1 MENQKHVKI
10 KINSCINYIL
20 KIALIILVAF
30 PSSEIN
36 SQNSIP
42 SGLENRIIK
51 INNDWDLPGLAVAII
66 KDNKVIYAKGFGVR
80 ELGKS
85 TKVNEKT
92 LFAIGST
99 TKAMTA
105 ATLAMLVDEKKLTWN
120 DRVIDLL
127 PGFRMYDAYATNEM
141 QVKDLLTHKSGLTR
155 GDMTWYAS
163 PRNQEEVM
171 HSIRYLK
178 PAYSFR
184 SEYNYQNLMYL
195 TAGILSGRIHGD
207 SWHSIMNKRIFKPLK
222 MKTSVTKTS
231 QLSSRNNVARPH
243 VKLDGRLQPIKDRN
257 LDNISPA
264 GSVYSNVL
272 EMSNW
277 IILNMNKGKFQG
289 EQILSESVLNEMHK
303 PQMHYSYRLGI
314 PEEQNLI
321 NFKTYGLG
329 WAIDDYRGH
338 KRISHGGGIDG
349 FITSVGFLPDIELGW
364 VVFNNGGS
372 MASYFVGNEI
382 IDSFLGVSDKLDWSA
397 IGKEFVEKS
406 TAQADSLLKD
416 IESNLVKNTSPRLA
430 NKGFVGEYSE
440 EFYGELQV
448 SQDGNKLVLSRGDA
462 LKGILEHWHYDTFR
476 VNWDE
481 PRERASLGKEFI
493 TFHFNIKNDVALLER
508 HLDGQPKYFK
518 KINK

>member
-1 MENQKHVKI
+1 M
-10 KINSCINYIL
+10 
-20 KIALIILVAF
+20 
-30 PSSEIN
+30 
-36 SQNSIP
+36 
-42 SGLENRIIK
+42 
-51 INNDWDLPGLAVAII
+51 
-66 KDNKVIYAKGFGVR
+66 
-80 ELGKS
+80 
-85 TKVNEKT
+85 
-92 LFAIGST
+92 
-99 TKAMTA
+99 
-105 ATLAMLVDEKKLTWN
+105 
-120 DRVIDLL
+120 
-127 PGFRMYDAYATNEM
+127 
-141 QVKDLLTHKSGLTR
+141 
-155 GDMTWYAS
+155 
-163 PRNQEEVM
+163 
-171 HSIRYLK
+171 
-178 PAYSFR
+178 
-184 SEYNYQNLMYL
+184 
-195 TAGILSGRIHGD
+195 
-207 SWHSIMNKRIFKPLK
+207 
-222 MKTSVTKTS
+222 
-231 QLSSRNNVARPH
+231 
-243 VKLDGRLQPIKDRN
+243 DGRLQPIKDRN

-416 IESNLVKNTSPRLA
+416 IESNLS
-430 NKGFVGEYSE
+430 
-440 EFYGELQV
+440 
-448 SQDGNKLVLSRGDA
+448 
-462 LKGILEHWHYDTFR
+462 
-476 VNWDE
+476 
-481 PRERASLGKEFI
+481 
-493 TFHFNIKNDVALLER
+493 
-508 HLDGQPKYFK
+508 
-518 KINK
+518 